1 MQWSARSQST
11 TAPVPPQY
19 QMTDDVRL
27 HSEHIWTGRI
37 FNFDVDRIRYPNGKE
52 ADFAIVRHPGASAII
67 PYLSDPAGDDP
78 QILLLR
84 QYRYAAGGY
93 LYEVP
98 AGRLDKGESPM
109 ECARRELREETG
121 CTAASVEHLCE
132 MYMTPGYTDEKIHFF
147 IARGIT
153 RGEAER
159 EEDEFAET
167 VVLSLSRA
175 LAMVQQGEIVDA
187 KTAIALLFSAG
198 FRAGL

>member
-1 MQWSARSQST
+1 MA
-11 TAPVPPQY
+11 
-19 QMTDDVRL
+19 DNVRL
-27 HSEHIWTGRI
+27 HTERIWSGRI
-37 FNFDVDRIRYPNGKE
+37 FNFDVDRIRYPNGNE
-52 ADFAIVRHPGASAII
+52 ADFAIVRHPGASAVI

-98 AGRLDKGESPM
+98 AGRLDEGESPL

-121 CTAASVEHLCE
+121 CTAASVEELCE

-147 IARGIT
+147 IATGIT
-153 RGEAER
+153 TGEAER
-159 EEDEFAET
+159 EADEFAET

-187 KTAIALLFSAG
+187 KTAVALLFSAG